1 MGKEEYNV
9 QEKIS
14 KVKPVDLARPTV
26 STLYIKKQ
34 IKRKKKVPIEAF
46 SALLTDLKLAH
57 NIQIL

>member
-1 MGKEEYNV
+1 MGEEECNI
-9 QEKIS
+9 QEETS
-14 KVKPVDLARPTV
+14 KVEPVDLAR
-26 STLYIKKQ
+26 STMSILYIKKQ